1 MGVQQSP
8 PPSPGFNLLR
18 SFDDAICT
26 TRISLCLRAGTA
38 PDYILYFQIPAKGE
52 SPESFRQSGTAGQ
65 VVADDQYR
73 PSEVES
79 GTDGMQYDL
88 LFGGAGQTAIRH

>member
-1 MGVQQSP
+1 MGVQQSL
-8 PPSPGFNLLR
+8 PSGFNLLR
-18 SFDDAICT
+18 PFDHAICT
-26 TRISLCLRAGTA
+26 TRISLCLRSGTA
-38 PDYILYFQIPAKGE
+38 PDYILYFQIPAKGD

-79 GTDGMQYDL
+79 GVDGMQHGL
-88 LFGGAGQTAIRH
+88 LFGGAGPTAIRH